1 MRYRLSV
8 SSAEASARIRGAVLG
23 EYWASRRS
31 IREAGAK
38 AGFYG
43 TVERDRFQIV
53 WSDGGIAATNR
64 QTPAGMLHGRITDA
78 ATGCEMDVQFRL
90 DALIWGLAIFF
101 GIGILVASAIA
112 ITQTDGRAFA
122 LLWIAVIVILS
133 LVFSAIF
140 KDMKNQNFRKLEALF
155 SDCIME
161 KEKN

>member
-8 SSAEASARIRGAVLG
+8 SPTEAAARIRSAVLG
-23 EYWASRRS
+23 EYRASRRS

-43 TVERDRFQIV
+43 TVESNRFQIV

-78 ATGCEMDVQFRL
+78 DAGCEMDVQFRL

-101 GIGILVASAIA
+101 GIGILVALAIA
-112 ITQTDGRAFA
+112 MYSPSARSFA
-122 LLWIAVIVILS
+122 LIWIAVIVILS

-155 SDCIME
+155 SDCIIE
-161 KEKN
+161 KENN

>member
-8 SSAEASARIRGAVLG
+8 SSAEAAARIRSTVLG
-23 EYWASRRS
+23 EYRESRRS

-43 TVERDRFQIV
+43 TVESNRFQIA
-53 WSDGGIAATNR
+53 WSDGGLASTNR
-64 QTPAGMLHGRITDA
+64 KTPAGMLHGRITDA

-101 GIGILVASAIA
+101 GIGILIALAIA
-112 ITQTDGRAFA
+112 ITQPDGRSFA
-122 LLWIAVIVILS
+122 LIWIAVILILS
-133 LVFSAIF
+133 LVYSAIF
-140 KDMKNQNFRKLEALF
+140 KDMKNRNFRKLEALF
-155 SDCIME
+155 SDCIMD

>member
-1 MRYRLSV
+1 MRYCLSI
-8 SSAEASARIRGAVLG
+8 SPTEAAARIRSAVLG

-64 QTPAGMLHGRITDA
+64 QTPAGMLCGIVSDSDA
-78 ATGCEMDVQFRL
+78 GCEMDVQFRL

-101 GIGILVASAIA
+101 GIGILVALAIA
-112 ITQTDGRAFA
+112 MFNPAGRSFA

-140 KDMKNQNFRKLEALF
+140 KEMKNRNFRKLEALF

-161 KEKN
+161 KENN